1 MGVGG
6 QANNPILAV
15 GRVQA
20 SLVWP
25 GARPYLPPSGY
36 YEFYRSHQGHSRDDM
51 RSFAKFILLVVLL
64 NLIRYL
70 VGGPVEAMFI
80 IERMHEVIPKY
91 PDVFNNDFDTTDF
104 MISLFYN
111 FMFWLA
117 ATWVFHIAHPRVTG
131 NFIAKSFKI
140 FGLMCLFFVSVSAV
154 YMNHYTDAVK
164 PFYLYSMI
172 DALIVFPIVAL
183 ANGLIYPRLFK
194 KEIGASH
201 AP

>member
-1 MGVGG
+1 
-6 QANNPILAV
+6 
-15 GRVQA
+15 
-20 SLVWP
+20 
-25 GARPYLPPSGY
+25 
-36 YEFYRSHQGHSRDDM
+36 M

-70 VGGPVEAMFI
+70 VGGPLEAI
-80 IERMHEVIPKY
+80 TIVERMHEVIPKY

-111 FMFWLA
+111 FMFWLT

-131 NFIAKSFKI
+131 SFIVKSFKI
-140 FGLMCLFFVSVSAV
+140 FGLMCLFFVSVAAV

-164 PFYLYSMI
+164 PFYFYSMI

-194 KEIGASH
+194 KEIGASEGLST
-201 AP
+201 